1 MILWFK
7 CSLNFNAFTVFN
19 VLLDLIDRDFSEFYF
34 QMHSIHVNI
43 LY

>member
-1 MILWFK
+1 MLSRISMYLV
-7 CSLNFNAFTVFN
+7 FTVCN

-43 LY
+43 LC